1 MSTLLLYLADNIQLP
16 PSGAV
21 FYLTSLNDQHIK
33 LIKNVS
39 KYGNVL

>member
-1 MSTLLLYLADNIQLP
+1 MSNFMGSDHW
-16 PSGAV
+16 GGF